1 MMRSVSARATRVVY
15 WFILMTTD
23 TDKPSVQIGSVQ
35 RSSAVVWC
43 ADHCRPAVISV
54 IHRDD
59 AGMRFVLWCSLR
71 ACDQCSEGCLNGWRT
86 GATPSSDS

>member
-1 MMRSVSARATRVVY
+1 MMRSVSARAGTLVY
-15 WFILMTTD
+15 CLIRMTTD

-43 ADHCRPAVISV
+43 ADYARPSVISV

-59 AGMRFVLWCSLR
+59 AGTRFVLWCSLR

>member
-43 ADHCRPAVISV
+43 ADYARPSVISV

-59 AGMRFVLWCSLR
+59 AGTRFVLWCSLR
-71 ACDQCSEGCLNGWRT
+71 ACDHCSEGCLNGWGT
-86 GATPSSDS
+86 GATPSSHS